1 MLVWSKVIA
10 LFTTLLLAVSCVSEK
25 APSTPIETFKTYTK
39 AIKQKDTKTMTLLLS
54 AETIKMHELEAKAQ
68 NVSVDDIVKRETVF
82 QENQRSVKLRNEKI
96 DGDKAT
102 LEIEN
107 SSGQWE
113 TVPFV
118 NENGEWKIDKKGFAQ
133 LLIEENER
141 SNRELEEIINKGRQP

>member
-1 MLVWSKVIA
+1 
-10 LFTTLLLAVSCVSEK
+10 
-25 APSTPIETFKTYTK
+25 
-39 AIKQKDTKTMTLLLS
+39 MTLLLS